1 MYLVLVLSIFA
12 TSNVLPVITT
22 TSPSRRFKLSIQNC
36 TYSENEL
43 FHDQIPISSLS
54 ACAAHCNSMA
64 PICKSFVRKKG
75 RCEMLHVGKCP
86 VPCDSSADVST
97 EWELYVP
104 EGKTNVIF
112 GKYSIHV
119 QLCRVKLL
127 GILYVF
133 LLTLTLNRTGK
144 IIPFHCLNRELA
156 RLRVC
161 HCSFNLYGFRFSF
174 RYRSCI
180 RITNINNRD
189 FYVHQGFSLK
199 D

>member
-12 TSNVLPVITT
+12 TSNVIPVITP
-22 TSPSRRFKLSIQNC
+22 TSPSRRFKLSLQNC
-36 TYSENEL
+36 KYSGNEL
-43 FHDQIPISSLS
+43 FQIPTSSLS

-64 PICKSFVRKKG
+64 PICKSFVRKNG

-104 EGKTNVIF
+104 DGKT
-112 GKYSIHV
+112 KQMLYSGSIPFTFNYV
-119 QLCRVKLL
+119 RVKLL
-127 GILYVF
+127 WILYVF

-156 RLRVC
+156 KLSVC
-161 HCSFNLYGFRFSF
+161 HVWFNLYGFRFSF
-174 RYRSCI
+174 RYRNCI
-180 RITNINNRD
+180 CQNP
-189 FYVHQGFSLK
+189 K
-199 D
+199 